1 MHLRGM
7 SDDAEIMHGMML
19 GGKQAVE
26 FFRDKVPPVRWP
38 TCFSPEMAQMA
49 AERDR
54 HR

>member
-7 SDDAEIMHGMML
+7 SGDAEVINGMML

-26 FFRDKVPPVRWP
+26 FFRDKKPPVWP
-38 TCFSPEMAQMA
+38 TCFSAELARIA

-54 HR
+54 K